1 VAEPTVARL
10 IVHAPDAPEM
20 VFPLVLPIVRIGR
33 SPAPQNDLVL
43 VDGAVSRSHARIF
56 CDHTPFRLQDTG
68 SSNGTALNDLP
79 LSPNEMH
86 PLADGDII
94 AIGPFRLTYLAAP
107 EPEEELESEP
117 VVARI
122 EKRDAESE
130 PTVEPALRPPAS
142 PPAEA
147 PPPTPPRDLPR
158 GMADGPTRWLGMP
171 ADASRWL
178 QYLPP
183 IYAEDE
189 FLGRFLLVF
198 EDLLGPVE
206 QIVAHFD
213 LFLDPETCPEPFL
226 PLLAH
231 WLGVDLAERWPTA
244 VKRQLVKH
252 GAWLHRARGTLPGLR
267 RHLEICSGGQVT
279 IRENVDRPHTLAV
292 RISSAERLL
301 DRPLVEAIIRHHC
314 PAHVGYTIETA

>member
-1 VAEPTVARL
+1 MAEPTVARL
-10 IVHAPDAPEM
+10 IVRAPDAPET
-20 VFPLVLPIVRIGR
+20 VFALLLPIVRIGR

-43 VDGAVSRSHARIF
+43 ADGAVSRSHARIF

-86 PLADGDII
+86 PLADGDVI

-107 EPEEELESEP
+107 EPEEEPESEP
-117 VVARI
+117 
-122 EKRDAESE
+122 AEPEQAAE
-130 PTVEPALRPPAS
+130 PPQRRPAS
-142 PPAEA
+142 PPAEM
-147 PPPTPPRDLPR
+147 PPPAPPRDLPR
-158 GMADGPTRWLGMP
+158 RLAACPARWPGMP

-206 QIVAHFD
+206 QVVAHFD

-231 WLGVDLAERWPTA
+231 WLGIDLAERWPTT

-267 RHLEICSGGQVT
+267 RHLEICSGGQVA

-292 RISSAERLL
+292 RISGAERLL

-314 PAHVGYTIETA
+314 PAHVGYIIETS